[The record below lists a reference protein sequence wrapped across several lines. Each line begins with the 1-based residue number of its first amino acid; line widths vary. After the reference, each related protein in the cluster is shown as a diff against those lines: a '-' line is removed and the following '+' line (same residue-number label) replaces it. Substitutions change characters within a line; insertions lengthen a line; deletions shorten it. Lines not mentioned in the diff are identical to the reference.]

1 MFITIDDFGVGYSSL
16 SYLRDLPVRKLK
28 IDRSFVHP
36 LPGDKGAAR
45 LIGAIVAL
53 GHELQMEVV
62 AEGVETTGQ
71 LDQLRAFGCDLAQGF
86 LLGRPVPAED
96 FDKLVRQESRTTE
109 SSCATAVG

>member
-1 MFITIDDFGVGYSSL
+1 M
-16 SYLRDLPVRKLK
+16 RKLK

-36 LPGDKGAAR
+36 LPDDKGAAR
-45 LIGAIVAL
+45 LVGAVVAL

-86 LLGRPVPAED
+86 LLGGPLPAQD
-96 FDKLVRQESRTTE
+96 FDKLLRQVSRTRDA
-109 SSCATAVG
+109 SCATEIG